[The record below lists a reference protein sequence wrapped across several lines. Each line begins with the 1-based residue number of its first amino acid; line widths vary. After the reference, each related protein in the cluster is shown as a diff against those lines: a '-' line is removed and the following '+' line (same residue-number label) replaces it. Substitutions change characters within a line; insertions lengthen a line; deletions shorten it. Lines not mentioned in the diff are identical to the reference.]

1 MSPRFA
7 YYPGCSLEGTAQDY
21 DRSGRACCAA
31 LGIELAEIPDWSC
44 CGSSPAHA
52 VDAVLSGALAARN
65 LGLARQGGFGAVVT
79 PCPNC
84 LVNLRTAAR
93 DLDDPARRERINAL
107 LSVPCEG
114 GLPAVSLLQA
124 LFEQAGPQALARA
137 VVRPLAGL
145 RVAPYYGCILHRP
158 PGLMAFDDPENPV
171 AMDALLEAAGAEV
184 VAFPFKTECCG
195 ASYGVP
201 RKDLVMELSGRLL
214 EAAADLG
221 ADALAVACPLCQM
234 NLDLRQG
241 QVNRI
246 LGTNYRIPVP
256 YFTQLMGVA
265 LNIAEAQLGFGKLCI
280 DPRPVLS
287 KALASAG
294 SQAKGA

>member
-84 LVNLRTAAR
+84 LVTLRTAAR

-124 LFEQAGPQALARA
+124 LFEQAGPQALADA

-234 NLDLRQG
+234 NLDLRQDQIAAARRRAFG
-241 QVNRI
+241 
-246 LGTNYRIPVP
+246 IPVF
-256 YFTQLMGVA
+256 YFTQLLGLALGLDRADLGLDRLVVPPGGV
-265 LNIAEAQLGFGKLCI
+265 LRKLGTEG
-280 DPRPVLS
+280 
-287 KALASAG
+287 
-294 SQAKGA
+294 

>member
-1 MSPRFA
+1 MSPTFA
-7 YYPGCSLEGTAQDY
+7 YYPGCSLEGTAVEY

-31 LGIELAEIPDWSC
+31 LGITLAEIPDWSC

-52 VDAVLSGALAARN
+52 VDTTLSGALAARN
-65 LGLARQGGFGAVVT
+65 LGLARQGGFAGVVT

-84 LVNLRTAAR
+84 LVNLRTASR
-93 DLDDPARRERINAL
+93 DLADPDRRARINAL
-107 LSVPCEG
+107 LSTPCEG

-124 LFEQAGPQALARA
+124 LHEQAGPAALAAA

-145 RVAPYYGCILHRP
+145 KVAPYYGCILHRP
-158 PGLMAFDDPENPV
+158 PELMAFDDPENPV
-171 AMDALLEAAGAEV
+171 AMDQLLEAAGAEV

-234 NLDLRQG
+234 NLDLRQDQIAASRRRAFG
-241 QVNRI
+241 
-246 LGTNYRIPVP
+246 IPVF
-256 YFTQLMGVA
+256 YFTQLLGLA
-265 LNIAEAQLGFGKLCI
+265 LGLDRAALGLDRLVVDPGPALRKLG
-280 DPRPVLS
+280 
-287 KALASAG
+287 AG
-294 SQAKGA
+294 G